1 MLSLSRRIYST
12 TLIISKRFNSTLT
25 LTTTT
30 TTNESNSLTR
40 DSTPNS
46 TTTTSS
52 TSTTSTSIIQEELK
66 KLLEDNERVR
76 NILLQQYPPTHES
89 PRAPLPVLSITAK
102 KNNTFASIS
111 TRDYRVLK
119 SVSAGL
125 LVQGASRGS
134 VEGGSR
140 VGLKIAQLTVDKG
153 VKDLILK
160 LRGFAGRGRDAAV
173 RSILQH
179 PGLNVVSIV
188 EASRVQHGGCKPRKV
203 RRV

>member
-1 MLSLSRRIYST
+1 
-12 TLIISKRFNSTLT
+12 
-25 LTTTT
+25 
-30 TTNESNSLTR
+30 
-40 DSTPNS
+40 
-46 TTTTSS
+46 
-52 TSTTSTSIIQEELK
+52 
-66 KLLEDNERVR
+66 LEDNERVR
-76 NILLQQYPPTHES
+76 NILLQQYPPATATNHKS
-89 PRAPLPVLSITAK
+89 PSEPLPVLSITAK

-119 SVSAGL
+119 SVSAGVL
-125 LVQGASRGS
+125 AMQGASRGS

-140 VGLKIAQLTVDKG
+140 VGLKIAQLAVDKG
-153 VKDLILK
+153 VKDVILK
-160 LRGFAGRGRDAAV
+160 LRGFAGRGGRDAAV